1 MVHMTTQQQQPKNAL
16 YPPLPAP
23 DDLTRFFWDGLKQHR
38 LLILRCQECGNYIH
52 YPRPICNKCLSMNL
66 APDQVS
72 GRGTLY
78 SYTVTM
84 QAFHPYFADK
94 VPYVLAVVEL
104 VEQEGLKI
112 TTNIID
118 CPENRLHIGMP
129 VEVVFREVAP
139 GFTLPLFRPA

>member
-1 MVHMTTQQQQPKNAL
+1 MVTHQTKNVL
-16 YPPLPAP
+16 YPPLPEP
-23 DDLTRFFWDGLKQHR
+23 DALTRFFWDGVKQHR
-38 LLILRCQECGNYIH
+38 LLILRCQECGNYVH
-52 YPRPICNKCLSMNL
+52 YPRPVCNKCLSMNL
-66 APDQVS
+66 TPNEVS

-78 SYTVTM
+78 SYTVTV

-118 CPENRLHIGMP
+118 CPENRLSIGMP
-129 VEVVFREVAP
+129 VAVVFREVAP

>member
-1 MVHMTTQQQQPKNAL
+1 MTIQQASSGVL
-16 YPPLPAP
+16 YPPLPDP
-23 DDLTRFFWDGLKQHR
+23 DDLTRFFWEGVKQHR

-66 APDQVS
+66 APDQAS

-84 QAFHPYFADK
+84 QAFHPYFVDK
-94 VPYVLAVVEL
+94 VPYILAVVEL
-104 VEQEGLKI
+104 SEQEGLKL

>member
-1 MVHMTTQQQQPKNAL
+1 MTIQQASSGVL
-16 YPPLPAP
+16 YPPLPDP
-23 DDLTRFFWDGLKQHR
+23 DDLTRFFWEGVKQHR

-84 QAFHPYFADK
+84 QAFHPYFVDK
-94 VPYVLAVVEL
+94 VPYILAVVEL
-104 VEQEGLKI
+104 SEQEGLKL

>member
-1 MVHMTTQQQQPKNAL
+1 MTTQQASSGVL
-16 YPPLPAP
+16 YPPLPDP
-23 DDLTRFFWDGLKQHR
+23 DALTRFFWDGVQQHR

-84 QAFHPYFADK
+84 QAFHPYFVDK
-94 VPYVLAVVEL
+94 VPYILAVVEL
-104 VEQEGLKI
+104 AEQEGLKL